1 MMDEQKKN
9 NSQQYLTKGNNSFE
23 AGDIEQAITYYQKSL
38 LNDPKNGESLF
49 HLAFAFEEQ
58 GQFEDALKSNQKCL
72 LVMPQNG
79 EAHNNLAFLLQVR
92 GDLEN
97 AEKHLRLALSIVPS
111 YAEANNNMGTVLG
124 LLGNHAEAVKHYR
137 KAIKISPD
145 YREAHH
151 NLGNTLVL
159 LGKDEEVINSYEF
172 AIQSDLTAKAS
183 YYELAELYL
192 KRDHKMKAIEV
203 YKRLLKQNP
212 TDAEVPTQ
220 IGIILYNL
228 GKYKESKEYFQ
239 SAVSIIPNDCNACF
253 YLGKALSQIEK
264 VPLLQKCNQDK
275 NKF

>member
-1 MMDEQKKN
+1 MDEQKKN

-58 GQFEDALKSNQKCL
+58 GQFEDALKK
-72 LVMPQNG
+72 
-79 EAHNNLAFLLQVR
+79 
-92 GDLEN
+92 N
-97 AEKHLRLALSIVPS
+97 AEKHIRLALSIVPS

-124 LLGNHAEAVKHYR
+124 LLGNHLEAVKHYR

-159 LGKDEEVINSYEF
+159 LGKDEEAINSYEF

-228 GKYKESKEYFQ
+228 GK
-239 SAVSIIPNDCNACF
+239 
-253 YLGKALSQIEK
+253 
-264 VPLLQKCNQDK
+264 
-275 NKF
+275 